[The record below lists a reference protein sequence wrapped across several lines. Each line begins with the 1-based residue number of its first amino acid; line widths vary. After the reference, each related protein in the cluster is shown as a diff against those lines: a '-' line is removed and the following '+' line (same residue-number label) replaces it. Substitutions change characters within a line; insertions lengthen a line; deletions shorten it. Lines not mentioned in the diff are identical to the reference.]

1 MARLSWK
8 HCTSALANAL
18 LVQQLPPLS
27 MFLGE
32 TTGNTDE
39 ADAGKQV
46 EDWLEQFEMVA
57 TMCKCD
63 EEAKLAN
70 LAMRLRGQAFTF
82 YRSCSSQIQTR
93 YSTLIAEI
101 KKRFTQVRIKS
112 VDNSRFHERKQGTWK
127 SVDTYAQVGLVN
139 IPVL

>member
-8 HCTSALANAL
+8 HCTSALATAL

-70 LAMRLRGQAFTF
+70 LAMRLRGGRPSHSIALAHHR
-82 YRSCSSQIQTR
+82 YRPG
-93 YSTLIAEI
+93 TLL
-101 KKRFTQVRIKS
+101 S
-112 VDNSRFHERKQGTWK
+112 
-127 SVDTYAQVGLVN
+127 
-139 IPVL
+139 